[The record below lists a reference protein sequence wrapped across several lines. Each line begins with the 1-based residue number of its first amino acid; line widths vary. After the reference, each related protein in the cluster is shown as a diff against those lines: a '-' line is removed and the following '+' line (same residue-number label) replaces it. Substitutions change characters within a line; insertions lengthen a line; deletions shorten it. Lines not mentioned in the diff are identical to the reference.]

1 MRVIMASHREEEGY
15 TTVSLLFKTREQLLD
30 PGDPSPPDRQ
40 ELTEEA
46 ERSVLSNCDA
56 VPMKKPVALEIR
68 LPGDQVSGSETSI
81 PDAVR
86 HHFRY
91 VLGEHEKE
99 WVVFLRERR
108 VSLAF
113 TVLNILIAFLY
124 IVTLYENEAFM
135 TSFAGLVTGAVI
147 VILNWATIW
156 GTYEYFIYDGLER
169 KHRLKLLRKILVAE
183 IRVIPA

>member
-1 MRVIMASHREEEGY
+1 MRVIQAIHREENGLI
-15 TTVSLLFKTREQLLD
+15 TVSLLFKTREQLLD
-30 PGDPSPPDRQ
+30 PDDPSPPDRR

-46 ERSVLSNCDA
+46 EQSLLSNCDA
-56 VPMKKPVALEIR
+56 VPLKKPVVLEIR
-68 LPGDQVSGSETSI
+68 LPGDHVSGSDTSI

-91 VLGEHEKE
+91 VLSEHERE
-99 WVVFLRERR
+99 WVVFLRARR

-113 TVLNILIAFLY
+113 TVLNILIAFIY
-124 IVTLYENEAFM
+124 IVTLYGNEAFM

-156 GTYEYFIYDGLER
+156 GTYEYFIYDGLGR